1 MALID
6 DLTQQITSELHRT
19 IDECIRQAVEKYV
32 VGDGGYRRQPASVDR
47 LPRRMRRGRS
57 ARKGTSRASRESR
70 SRTIIG
76 AVAKLGEASVEDV
89 ARVTGLDNRGVG
101 SSLYYLA
108 AAGKLK
114 KTGAGRFRALRAA
127 RAA

>member
-6 DLTQQITSELHRT
+6 DLTQQITAELHRT
-19 IDECIRQAVEKYV
+19 IDECIREAVEKYV
-32 VGDGGYRRQPASVDR
+32 VGDGRYHRQPASVER
-47 LPRRMRRGRS
+47 FPRRMRRGRS
-57 ARKGTSRASRESR
+57 GRKGTSRASRESR

-89 ARVTGLDNRGVG
+89 ARVTGLDKRGVG

-108 AAGKLK
+108 AAGTLK
-114 KTGAGRFRALRAA
+114 HMRAGRYR
-127 RAA
+127 

>member
-6 DLTQQITSELHRT
+6 DLTQQITAELHRT

-32 VGDGGYRRQPASVDR
+32 VGNGGYRRQSASVER
-47 LPRRMRRGRS
+47 LSRQTRRGRS

-76 AVAKLGEASVEDV
+76 AVARLGEASIADV
-89 ARVTGLDNRGVG
+89 ARVTGLDKRGVG
-101 SSLYYLA
+101 SSLHYLA

-114 KTGAGRFRALRAA
+114 QTGAGRYKALRTA